1 MAPHMREEYP
11 QAYQS
16 LISSKGLEFIFSD
29 RMAYDLDLATGTAST
44 LFRIS
49 KEQALEEF
57 RRFVAIKTFAINIM
71 AKEIGP
77 TLLMEHIWR
86 IAVYDPIFYTDL
98 QNALEIT
105 MPYRP
110 KETVAEAEREK
121 RLETM
126 VDVYKQWFGAPP
138 HDLPISPILRPS
150 VGAMSILPTITM
162 GQSDPALIKNVNS
175 TLALEACVQ
184 ARSIIASVFDQEI
197 VNFDVE
203 MPNGGLFHC
212 SAYRGRIVG
221 TFIRALS
228 LFWYV
233 EEHTIQLTYN
243 GTRLWP
249 EERLG
254 EFGLNN
260 GATVG
265 LDFVA
270 G

>member
-29 RMAYDLDLATGTAST
+29 RMAYDLDLATGTASS

-110 KETVAEAEREK
+110 KETVAEAECEK
-121 RLETM
+121 RLKTM
-126 VDVYKQWFGAPP
+126 VGVYEQWFGAPP

-162 GQSDPALIKNVNS
+162 EQSDPALIKNVNS

-203 MPNGGLFHC
+203 MPTEVSFAVAHIEAELSGRSFARLACFGMLRSTLF
-212 SAYRGRIVG
+212 
-221 TFIRALS
+221 
-228 LFWYV
+228 
-233 EEHTIQLTYN
+233 N
-243 GTRLWP
+243 
-249 EERLG
+249 
-254 EFGLNN
+254 
-260 GATVG
+260 
-265 LDFVA
+265 
-270 G
+270 